1 MQLARFLRHSVA
13 THWRTRTLFPKASRD
28 AIERAVVEAERSHRG
43 QIRFVIE
50 TALSPHQVLHG
61 VSAHEHALDVFSH
74 LRVWDTEHNNGV
86 LIYVQVADRHVEIIA
101 DRAFKDRVS
110 TAEWAAVC
118 RLMEQDFRAGQFER
132 GALAGIKAVGALLST
147 HFSPLATDAANTGT
161 ELPAAP
167 TLL

>member
-1 MQLARFLRHSVA
+1 
-13 THWRTRTLFPKASRD
+13 
-28 AIERAVVEAERSHRG
+28 
-43 QIRFVIE
+43 
-50 TALSPHQVLHG
+50 
-61 VSAHEHALDVFSH
+61 
-74 LRVWDTEHNNGV
+74 V

-147 HFSPLATDAANTGT
+147 HFSPLATDAADTGT